1 MAKITRAH
9 QKVFCDGV
17 AATENI
23 AKFGSLKA
31 AAVVYSKDPAVI
43 QALAAYDEGWAS
55 AVVAN
60 NAPAMQDENA
70 LFFLITRQL
79 AYLFQAGIAEWDA
92 DTVYYTGSF
101 CSSAG
106 IVYRSLV
113 ADNTDNAVTDTAYWS
128 AQRIPALTISIN
140 GTLDAALA
148 STFVHSGS
156 GSREIT
162 VSNLADGQE
171 IIVNVNGASPNA
183 ITWATSGLTQKTGT
197 GFSGTM
203 TSAISIFRLA
213 RIGTNVFISATHG
226 YS

>member
-1 MAKITRAH
+1 MSKITRAF
-9 QKVFCDGV
+9 QKIFCDGV

-23 AKFGSLKA
+23 AQFGSLKEA
-31 AAVVYSKDPAVI
+31 SPAYSKDPTVI
-43 QALAAYDEGWAS
+43 QGLAAFDEGWAS
-55 AVVAN
+55 AVVTN
-60 NAPAMQDENA
+60 NAPALQDENA

-92 DTVYYTGSF
+92 STVYYTGSL
-101 CSSAG
+101 CQSAG
-106 IVYRSLV
+106 KIYRSLV
-113 ADNTDNAVTDTAYWS
+113 DTNTNNAVTNTTKWS
-128 AQRIPALTISIN
+128 AQPLKPVTITIN

-156 GSREIT
+156 GSRAIT

-171 IIVNVNGASPNA
+171 IIVHVAGTNNDV
-183 ITWATSGLTQKTGT
+183 ITWTTSGLTQKTGT
-197 GFSGTM
+197 GYSGTM

-213 RIGTNVFISATHG
+213 RIGDNVFIESTHG